1 MTKKNNCPEGS
12 RWCPIQKKCIP
23 EDKVKGQGQRKG
35 RGQTQGPMG
44 VPVKKFKEAVKLIDE
59 IFDEGLDHYGK
70 LKEAEIELNKILE
83 VCGRVHKEQEDED
96 EIDLGKGTINTTGR
110 PYDHPIKMRV
120 RAGVD
125 KDETPGVEVE
135 SQMGFVDSEYDEGP
149 AKEDD
154 PQKKQ
159 NVINT
164 VPNQNIKQLY
174 MIVRK
179 QLEEIKEL
187 SEEDKSAYKVFF
199 DKMLKKFG
207 VNSPTDLSDDKKK
220 EFFNAVDKGWKGKDE
235 DKEVNEGIKQ

>member
-23 EDKVKGQGQRKG
+23 EDKVKGQGHRKG

-96 EIDLGKGTINTTGR
+96 EIDLGKGTMNTTGR

-120 RAGVD
+120 R
-125 KDETPGVEVE
+125 
-135 SQMGFVDSEYDEGP
+135 
-149 AKEDD
+149 
-154 PQKKQ
+154 
-159 NVINT
+159 
-164 VPNQNIKQLY
+164 
-174 MIVRK
+174 
-179 QLEEIKEL
+179 EL

-207 VNSPTDLSDDKKK
+207 VNSPAELSDEKKK
-220 EFFNAVDKGWKGKDE
+220 EFFNQVDVGWKGRDE
-235 DKEVNEGIKQ
+235 DEGVNQ